1 MPSSQGREA
10 QFCNSDSQGELYLIQ
25 ARGLYLG
32 RKYINCATS
41 AACKA
46 GKKEEIMY
54 NELNDGQ
61 AVTDQMMRDHFTGHA
76 DAQDLMVLSLSLAL
90 FLKVAVLIASM
101 APIIGGVI
109 AGLIGLAYLGLV
121 IVPMSINVI
130 VWVCSL
136 IAGR

>member
-10 QFCNSDSQGELYLIQ
+10 QFCNSDSRGELYLIQ

-32 RKYINCATS
+32 RKYINCATG

-46 GKKEEIMY
+46 GKKEELMY
-54 NELNDGQ
+54 NELS
-61 AVTDQMMRDHFTGHA
+61 VTDQMIRDHFTGHA

-90 FLKVAVLIASM
+90 FLVVAVLIASM
-101 APIIGGVI
+101 APIVGGVI

-121 IVPMSINVI
+121 VVPTAINVI
-130 VWVCSL
+130 V
-136 IAGR
+136 